1 MNFGGAI
8 VVETRMWYSVAVPGS
23 TGDTV
28 GGGKS
33 GGAPMGCSWF
43 SCSLKRGNDGVITDG
58 TGGGRRVVGPAG
70 HKGVYRWYCRR

>member
-1 MNFGGAI
+1 MNVGDAI

-23 TGDTV
+23 AGDTV

-43 SCSLKRGNDGVITDG
+43 SCSLRRGRRRVITDG
-58 TGGGRRVVGPAG
+58 ADGGRRVVGPTG
-70 HKGVYRWYCRR
+70 HKGVYWWYYRR